1 MSKLTVK
8 DVSVEGKKVFL
19 RVDFNVPLSSKG
31 EVLDDFKI
39 RASLPTIKYLMEKG
53 VRLILASH
61 LGRPKGKVVDEL
73 RMAPVA
79 ERLSRLLGQKV
90 FSVREVVGSK
100 VDKAID
106 SLPPGGVLLLENLR
120 FEPGEE
126 KNDPDLAASYARMAD
141 LFVNDAFGTAHRAHA
156 SNCGIAAFLPAVA
169 GLLMERELLYLSKS
183 RENPSRPVTAIL
195 GGKKVADKIGV
206 IRFFMEQ
213 ADYLL
218 LGGAMANTFLRAQ
231 GFSMGRSLFEEDKL
245 GVAEEILQ
253 GAGGKKAKILL
264 PVDVVIT
271 EELLSGATFR
281 VAGTDEIPE
290 GWSAVDLGPQTVQLF
305 KDTIVGSKT
314 VIWNGPLGAYEF
326 PPFNKG
332 TEEVAG
338 AIASS
343 KAESIIGGGDIVA
356 ALQDLDIAEKFTHL
370 STGGGAVLKFWEGKT
385 LPGLEALQGKNEA
398 V

>member
-1 MSKLTVK
+1 M
-8 DVSVEGKKVFL
+8 
-19 RVDFNVPLSSKG
+19 
-31 EVLDDFKI
+31 LDDFKI

-106 SLPPGGVLLLENLR
+106 SLPPGGILLLENLR

-231 GFSMGRSLFEEDKL
+231 GFSMGRSLL
-245 GVAEEILQ
+245 
-253 GAGGKKAKILL
+253 KKISL
-264 PVDVVIT
+264 
-271 EELLSGATFR
+271 ELLKKFCK
-281 VAGTDEIPE
+281 EPE
-290 GWSAVDLGPQTVQLF
+290 V
-305 KDTIVGSKT
+305 K
-314 VIWNGPLGAYEF
+314 
-326 PPFNKG
+326 
-332 TEEVAG
+332 
-338 AIASS
+338 
-343 KAESIIGGGDIVA
+343 
-356 ALQDLDIAEKFTHL
+356 
-370 STGGGAVLKFWEGKT
+370 
-385 LPGLEALQGKNEA
+385 GKNTVA
-398 V
+398 C